1 MLKNKPRGVY
11 KMKKIKEVAGNNTS
25 DLVEMNRSA
34 IVRILQQMDVC
45 SRADIA
51 KMTGLT
57 QASITKIVAVLIDMG
72 IVTEVGFTKGEGNR
86 RSIGLRLNA
95 EKNLVLGVK
104 FSRHVFSIGVFDI
117 CGKIYTQQETEFGL
131 DEFASDV
138 VADMK
143 RQIHEL
149 LNKYEN
155 VVAIGFAVPGPY
167 LRKEGLIA
175 MVTKMPSWRN
185 VNFIQE
191 FEDEFDKPVFIE
203 QDANAGALAEWWFG
217 NHGRPINSL
226 AYFLAGEGVGSGI
239 VDHDRLLLGNM
250 GIASEIGHIS
260 IDYKGPT
267 CECGN
272 KGCLELY
279 CSTNALLKKAEEIL
293 PELFKEEY
301 ENRWEACNRV
311 FLAAKEGNEKA
322 LKLTEEI
329 AEYLGYG
336 CVTLINAYDPEII
349 VIGDSISQGGDLLL
363 PTINRIVKERILPDI
378 SKRVQIKISKLT
390 VDPTLYGAAAIATD
404 KVLRKPSEYLVSN

>member
-1 MLKNKPRGVY
+1 
-11 KMKKIKEVAGNNTS
+11 MKKIKEVAGNNTS

-57 QASITKIVAVLIDMG
+57 QASITKIVAVLIEMG
-72 IVTEVGFTKGEGNR
+72 IVTEVGFVKGNGNR

-95 EKNLVLGVK
+95 EQNLVIGVK
-104 FSRHVFSIGVFDI
+104 FSRHLFSIGVFDI
-117 CGKIYTQQETEFGL
+117 SGKIYTQQETEFSL
-131 DEFASDV
+131 EEVALDV

-167 LRKEGLIA
+167 LRKIGRIA
-175 MVTKMPSWRN
+175 MVTRMPSWQSI
-185 VNFIQE
+185 NFINE
-191 FEDEFDKPVFIE
+191 FKYEFDKPVFIE

-217 NHGRPINSL
+217 NHGRPLNSL
-226 AYFLAGEGVGSGI
+226 AYFLAGEGIGSGI
-239 VDHDRLLLGNM
+239 VDNDRLLLGNL
-250 GIASEIGHIS
+250 GIASEVGHIS
-260 IDYKGPT
+260 IDVNGPT

-272 KGCLELY
+272 KGCLEMY
-279 CSTNALLKKAEEIL
+279 CSTTAMLKKAEKML
-293 PELFKEEY
+293 PGFSEKDFD
-301 ENRWEACNRV
+301 NRLDACKKVFSEAR
-311 FLAAKEGNEKA
+311 EGNKEA
-322 LKLTEEI
+322 VKLVEEI

-349 VIGDSISQGGDLLL
+349 VIGDIISQGKELLL
-363 PTINRIVKERILPDI
+363 PTINRIVKERVLPEI
-378 SKRVQIKISKLT
+378 SSKVQIKISELP

-404 KVLRKPSEYLVSN
+404 KVLRKPSEYLVK

>member
-1 MLKNKPRGVY
+1 MN
-11 KMKKIKEVAGNNTS
+11 KIKEVAGNNTS

-34 IVRILQQMDVC
+34 IVRILQQSDVC

-72 IVTEVGFTKGEGNR
+72 IVNEVGFVKGSGNR

-95 EKNLVLGVK
+95 EKYLVLGVK

-117 CGKIYTQQETEFGL
+117 SGKVYTQQETEFSL
-131 DEFASDV
+131 EEFASDV
-138 VADMK
+138 VSNMK

-149 LNKYEN
+149 LEKYKN

-167 LRKEGLIA
+167 LRKEGRIA
-175 MVTKMPSWRN
+175 MVTRMPAWKN
-185 VNFIQE
+185 INFIDE
-191 FEDEFDKPVFIE
+191 FKYEFDKPVFIE

-217 NHGRPINSL
+217 NHGRPLNSL

-239 VDHDRLLLGNM
+239 VDHDRLLLGNL

-260 IDYKGPT
+260 INVNGAK

-272 KGCLELY
+272 RGCLELY
-279 CSTNALLKKAEEIL
+279 CSTTAMLKKAQEVL
-293 PELFKEEY
+293 PELFEEVI
-301 ENRWEACNRV
+301 ENRWEACNKV
-311 FLAAKEGNEKA
+311 FNAARLGNKKA
-322 LKLTEEI
+322 IKLVEEI

-349 VIGDSISQGGDLLL
+349 VIGDSISQGGELLL

-378 SKRVQIKISKLT
+378 CEKVQIKMSELK
-390 VDPTLYGAAAIATD
+390 VDPTLCGAAAIATD
-404 KVLRKPSEYLVSN
+404 KVLRKPSEYLV